1 MPLSRVHHPPINAA
15 SNNISCLLYMWVK
28 NALEAVNPDIVRKS
42 ICISRIDLNPDGSE
56 DDKISGNRED
66 CVAAGAKEEIG

>member
-1 MPLSRVHHPPINAA
+1 
-15 SNNISCLLYMWVK
+15 MWVK

-56 DDKISGNRED
+56 DDKISGNRD
-66 CVAAGAKEEIG
+66 NYVVAGAKEEIGWTDHIMQAEDNSDLFAELWRWTR